1 MGWLGITRDKDPKEA
16 AYNRGEKSFKDVIE
30 NQSAG
35 ELLYAIDPREDF
47 NTGSTLIVH
56 PGEVA
61 LFEKNGVI
69 QEEFSNGR
77 YVLSTENYPFI
88 SRLRNM
94 FSGGVS
100 TFNCR
105 IHWFREGDSKEI
117 KWGTETPIEI
127 EDRIYNQEA
136 KLGIAAVYKIKIS
149 NPTLCLKKLLGNNIY
164 LKSEG
169 EMNEYWGGE
178 LSSIIR
184 EVTYNILRAYPN
196 TMLDAINQ
204 TRSISKS
211 IQPEVDEAIS
221 EYGIQLVKFSIAA
234 INILDDFIERVR
246 ANKDITRDAT
256 LQGMAKDI
264 ESQAEAKARI
274 NIAQGDLGVMQTLG
288 ENWGKQQTVEILKN
302 ISVNPGAGGIASA
315 GAGLGMGLGAGNAFG
330 NMANQ
335 IITPQ
340 QQTNTTT
347 PPPIN
352 QNASKY
358 YVYINNMQMGPFE
371 LQILS
376 QFIQSGQ
383 LTPDTLVWKEGLAE
397 WIPAKNTEIL
407 NLFNQGRQTPPPP
420 PVTPNL

>member
-16 AYNRGEKSFKDVIE
+16 AYNRGEKSFQDVIE

-35 ELLYAIDPREDF
+35 ELLYSIDPREDF

-69 QEEFSNGR
+69 QEEFTNGR

-94 FSGGVS
+94 LSGGVS
-100 TFNCR
+100 SFNCR
-105 IHWFREGDSKEI
+105 VHWFREGDSKEI

-164 LKSEG
+164 FKSEA

-211 IQPEVDEAIS
+211 IQPEVDESIS
-221 EYGIQLVKFSIAA
+221 EYGIQLVKFSIVA

-256 LQGMAKDI
+256 LQGMARDI
-264 ESQAEAKARI
+264 ESQAEAKAKI

-340 QQTNTTT
+340 QTNTAT

-352 QNASKY
+352 QNETKY
-358 YVYINNMQMGPFE
+358 YLYINNMQMGPFD
-371 LQILS
+371 LQIVK

-397 WIPAKNTEIL
+397 WIPAKNTEIQ
-407 NLFNQGRQTPPPP
+407 NLFNQGRPTPPPP
-420 PVTPNL
+420 PVTPNI

>member
-1 MGWLGITRDKDPKEA
+1 MGWFGITRDKDPKEA
-16 AYNRGEKSFKDVIE
+16 AYNRGEKSFQDVIE

-47 NTGSTLIVH
+47 NTNSTLIVH

-100 TFNCR
+100 SFNCR

-164 LKSEG
+164 FKSEI

-204 TRSISKS
+204 TRSISKN
-211 IQPEVDEAIS
+211 IQPEVDEVIS
-221 EYGIQLVKFSIAA
+221 EYGIQLVKFSIVA

-246 ANKDITRDAT
+246 VNKDITRDAT
-256 LQGMAKDI
+256 LQGVAKDI

-340 QQTNTTT
+340 QTNTAT
-347 PPPIN
+347 PPPVN
-352 QNASKY
+352 QNETKY
-358 YVYINNMQMGPFE
+358 YLYINNMQMGPFD
-371 LQILS
+371 LQIVK

-397 WIPAKNTEIL
+397 WIPAKNTEIQ
-407 NLFNQGRQTPPPP
+407 NLFDQGRPTPP
-420 PVTPNL
+420 PVTPNI

>member
-16 AYNRGEKSFKDVIE
+16 AYNRGEKSFQDVIE
-30 NQSAG
+30 NQSDG
-35 ELLYAIDPREDF
+35 ELLYSIDPREDF

-69 QEEFSNGR
+69 QEEFTNGR

-94 FSGGVS
+94 LSGGVS
-100 TFNCR
+100 SFNCR
-105 IHWFREGDSKEI
+105 VHWFREGDSKEI

-164 LKSEG
+164 FKSEA

-204 TRSISKS
+204 TRSISKN
-211 IQPEVDEAIS
+211 IQPEVDESIS
-221 EYGIQLVKFSIAA
+221 EYGIQLVKFSIVA

-256 LQGMAKDI
+256 LQGMARDI
-264 ESQAEAKARI
+264 ESQAEAKAKI

-340 QQTNTTT
+340 QTNTVT

-352 QNASKY
+352 QNETKY
-358 YVYINNMQMGPFE
+358 YLYINNMQMGPFD
-371 LQILS
+371 LQIVK

-397 WIPAKNTEIL
+397 WIPAKNTEIQ
-407 NLFNQGRQTPPPP
+407 NLFNQGRPTPPPP
-420 PVTPNL
+420 PVTPNI